1 MLVDPALAPPVEV
14 AVGVLPVW
22 LTLLPFEVTEP
33 DAEEDELDVDEDE
46 LDVDFNGLALA
57 DVDVDV
63 LAVGVGVVFEAG
75 VWVPQGLA
83 DAWAFLVPVAL
94 VFAVAEAVAGEL
106 LAALP
111 VALAVPVAL
120 ALALAVLVGVL
131 VVVVLPVGLALL
143 LAGLALV
150 LLSAGLLAV
159 AAGLAVGLGDFLA
172 SCKGDGEEL
181 DGHEVTVVLARLLGR
196 LLGLAPPTD
205 ELIGLAPNP
214 SVPGVPLVL
223 RAVNPTAEPICP
235 KACRSGGTARVTP
248 MANTAQAAARADRSS
263 TSRRSRG
270 WRAWPRPE
278 PCAGEPCAGEPP
290 RMAFQRRTMSARKP
304 PDAAALVAAECLLA
318 YAGPDRTRVRIRS
331 SPSGRGSI
339 WSAAACRA

>member
-14 AVGVLPVW
+14 PVGVPVW

-46 LDVDFNGLALA
+46 LDVDEDGLDVDFDGLALA

-63 LAVGVGVVFEAG
+63 LAVGLDVVFEAWVG
-75 VWVPQGLA
+75 VPQGLA

-106 LAALP
+106 LAAPP

-120 ALALAVLVGVL
+120 ALAVLVA
-131 VVVVLPVGLALL
+131 VVLPVGLALL

-159 AAGLAVGLGDFLA
+159 AAGLAVGLGDLLA
-172 SCKGDGEEL
+172 SCEGDGEEL

-196 LLGLAPPTD
+196 LLGLAPPAD
-205 ELIGLAPNP
+205 ELIGLALNP
-214 SVPGVPLVL
+214 SVPGVGLVL

-248 MANTAQAAARADRSS
+248 MANTAQAAARADLSS

-270 WRAWPRPE
+270 WPA
-278 PCAGEPCAGEPP
+278 
-290 RMAFQRRTMSARKP
+290 
-304 PDAAALVAAECLLA
+304 
-318 YAGPDRTRVRIRS
+318 
-331 SPSGRGSI
+331 
-339 WSAAACRA
+339 

>member
-1 MLVDPALAPPVEV
+1 MSS
-14 AVGVLPVW
+14 
-22 LTLLPFEVTEP
+22 T
-33 DAEEDELDVDEDE
+33 
-46 LDVDFNGLALA
+46 VDFDGLALA

-63 LAVGVGVVFEAG
+63 LAVGLGVVFEAG

-83 DAWAFLVPVAL
+83 DALAFLVPVAL

-120 ALALAVLVGVL
+120 ALAVL
-131 VVVVLPVGLALL
+131 VVVLVAVVLPVGLALL

-159 AAGLAVGLGDFLA
+159 AAGLAVGLGDLLA

-181 DGHEVTVVLARLLGR
+181 DAHEVTVVLARLLGR

-248 MANTAQAAARADRSS
+248 MAKTAQAAARADRSS

-270 WRAWPRPE
+270 SRA
-278 PCAGEPCAGEPP
+278 
-290 RMAFQRRTMSARKP
+290 
-304 PDAAALVAAECLLA
+304 
-318 YAGPDRTRVRIRS
+318 
-331 SPSGRGSI
+331 
-339 WSAAACRA
+339 

>member
-14 AVGVLPVW
+14 PVGVPVW

-46 LDVDFNGLALA
+46 LDVDEDELDVDFDGLALA

-63 LAVGVGVVFEAG
+63 LALGLGVVFEAG
-75 VWVPQGLA
+75 VEDSQGFA
-83 DAWAFLVPVAL
+83 DALALLVLVAL
-94 VFAVAEAVAGEL
+94 VFAVAEAVVGEL
-106 LAALP
+106 LAAPP

-120 ALALAVLVGVL
+120 ALAVLV

-159 AAGLAVGLGDFLA
+159 AAGLAVGLGDLLA
-172 SCKGDGEEL
+172 SCEGDGVEL
-181 DGHEVTVVLARLLGR
+181 GGHEVTVVPARVLGR
-196 LLGLAPPTD
+196 LLVLAPPTD
-205 ELIGLAPNP
+205 ELIGLAPDP

-223 RAVNPTAEPICP
+223 RAVVNPTAEPICP

-263 TSRRSRG
+263 TSHRSRG
-270 WRAWPRPE
+270 WRA
-278 PCAGEPCAGEPP
+278 
-290 RMAFQRRTMSARKP
+290 
-304 PDAAALVAAECLLA
+304 
-318 YAGPDRTRVRIRS
+318 
-331 SPSGRGSI
+331 
-339 WSAAACRA
+339 

>member
-14 AVGVLPVW
+14 PVGVPVW

-46 LDVDFNGLALA
+46 LDVDEDELDVDEDELDVDFDGLALA
-57 DVDVDV
+57 DVDVDL
-63 LAVGVGVVFEAG
+63 LALGVVFEAG

-83 DAWAFLVPVAL
+83 DASAFLVPVAL

-106 LAALP
+106 LAAPP

-120 ALALAVLVGVL
+120 ALAVLVAVLVA
-131 VVVVLPVGLALL
+131 VVLPVGLALL

-159 AAGLAVGLGDFLA
+159 AAGLAVGLGDLLA
-172 SCKGDGEEL
+172 SCEGDGVEL

-196 LLGLAPPTD
+196 LLGLAPPAE
-205 ELIGLAPNP
+205 ELIGLAPDP
-214 SVPGVPLVL
+214 SVPEVPLVL
-223 RAVNPTAEPICP
+223 RVVSPTAEPICP

-248 MANTAQAAARADRSS
+248 MANTAQAAARADLSS

-270 WRAWPRPE
+270 WPA
-278 PCAGEPCAGEPP
+278 
-290 RMAFQRRTMSARKP
+290 
-304 PDAAALVAAECLLA
+304 
-318 YAGPDRTRVRIRS
+318 
-331 SPSGRGSI
+331 
-339 WSAAACRA
+339 

>member
-14 AVGVLPVW
+14 PVGVPVW

-46 LDVDFNGLALA
+46 LDVDEDELDVDFDGLALA
-57 DVDVDV
+57 DVDVAV
-63 LAVGVGVVFEAG
+63 LALGLGVVFEAWAG
-75 VWVPQGLA
+75 VSQGFA
-83 DAWAFLVPVAL
+83 GASAFLVPVAL

-106 LAALP
+106 LAAPP

-120 ALALAVLVGVL
+120 ALAVLVAVLVA
-131 VVVVLPVGLALL
+131 VVVAVVLPVGLA

-159 AAGLAVGLGDFLA
+159 AAGLAVGLGDLFA
-172 SCKGDGEEL
+172 SCKGDGVEL
-181 DGHEVTVVLARLLGR
+181 DGHEVTVVLARLLAR
-196 LLGLAPPTD
+196 LLGLAPPAD
-205 ELIGLAPNP
+205 ELIGLAPAP
-214 SVPGVPLVL
+214 SVPGVPLLL
-223 RAVNPTAEPICP
+223 RAVYNPTAVPICP

-270 WRAWPRPE
+270 WPA
-278 PCAGEPCAGEPP
+278 
-290 RMAFQRRTMSARKP
+290 
-304 PDAAALVAAECLLA
+304 
-318 YAGPDRTRVRIRS
+318 
-331 SPSGRGSI
+331 
-339 WSAAACRA
+339 

>member
-14 AVGVLPVW
+14 PVGVPVW

-46 LDVDFNGLALA
+46 LDVDEDELDVDFDGLALA
-57 DVDVDV
+57 DVDVDL
-63 LAVGVGVVFEAG
+63 LALGVVFEAG

-83 DAWAFLVPVAL
+83 DASAFLVPVAL

-106 LAALP
+106 LAAPP

-120 ALALAVLVGVL
+120 ALAVLVAVLVA
-131 VVVVLPVGLALL
+131 VVLPVGLALL

-159 AAGLAVGLGDFLA
+159 AAGLAVGLGDLLA
-172 SCKGDGEEL
+172 SCEGDGVEL
-181 DGHEVTVVLARLLGR
+181 DGHEVTVVLARLLAR
-196 LLGLAPPTD
+196 LLGLAPPAD
-205 ELIGLAPNP
+205 ELIGLAPAP
-214 SVPGVPLVL
+214 SVPGVPLLL
-223 RAVNPTAEPICP
+223 RAVYNPTAVPICP

-270 WRAWPRPE
+270 WPA
-278 PCAGEPCAGEPP
+278 
-290 RMAFQRRTMSARKP
+290 
-304 PDAAALVAAECLLA
+304 
-318 YAGPDRTRVRIRS
+318 
-331 SPSGRGSI
+331 
-339 WSAAACRA
+339 